1 MRRPVVTRKQPTL
14 GDTKLER
21 KFAWF
26 PTVVGKFNQFQVWLE
41 YYAQYYVYDERVV
54 RTKFGIGIRVKR
66 WFPTDRDL
74 Y

>member
-1 MRRPVVTRKQPTL
+1 MRWPLRDSKAPTL

-26 PTVVGKFNQFQVWLE
+26 PTVVGNLTKFKVWLE
-41 YYAQYYVYDERVV
+41 HYAQYYVYEERVIP
-54 RTKFGIGIRVKR
+54 TKFFVTKRVTR